1 MVHHRRE
8 APADVGCETS
18 HGVRQDVQVDESLA
32 LVAQAA
38 VGVDVV
44 GEVGS
49 ICEGQEKNFM
59 TSPKF
64 SILRKPA

>member
-8 APADVGCETS
+8 APSNVVGETS
-18 HGVRQDVQVDESLA
+18 HGVWQHVQVDESLA

-44 GEVGS
+44 VGEVGS
-49 ICEGQEKNFM
+49 ICEGQEKYFM

-64 SILRKPA
+64 SILR